1 MRIDPQQAAS
11 RITGQ
16 QTPGKRKAKGATP
29 PLAFIRAHGE
39 DADCPAYYEFCQ
51 EDGSRVLAPADD
63 ELPPVLAIH
72 DKGKGSDMPPAMVEW
87 LQGYE
92 QEIEWYQAVGC
103 NLTITQQPTG
113 SNPSQ
118 YAAALPQPTTEQPQ
132 LPAKAPQ
139 SLATVGP
146 LIACHWHQTAPY
158 NQMTV
163 FGDVACMTGCW
174 ATAIAQ
180 LLFYWGCQQHDGKYY
195 RRGCMPTDPY
205 KTRTMK
211 QAIDGL
217 PGIAI
222 FDYDNM
228 PATKPATAAQKA
240 AVAQMMLYCG
250 CAMKMDYAP
259 GGSAAYI
266 SDLPAVLQNK
276 LRMGKPVLVN
286 STKGAA
292 AFEQRI
298 IDDLQAG
305 RPVLF
310 RGSGSDGGHAFICDG
325 YNPASGLFHF
335 NWGWGGKYDGWFA
348 LSALTPSHYEFSTN
362 KKAVVNIQPT
372 TVWGDV
378 DGDGKVSVEDAYAI
392 RDQILKG
399 RKNEAGDINFDG
411 DVNVTDMMLAVKE
424 SLKKEEQ

>member
-1 MRIDPQQAAS
+1 MARITPQQAAS

-16 QTPGKRKAKGATP
+16 TPGKRRAKGATP

-39 DADCPAYYEFCQ
+39 DENCPAYYEFCQ
-51 EDGSRVLAPADD
+51 EDGTRILAPADD
-63 ELPPVLAIH
+63 DLPPVLAIH

-103 NLTITQQPTG
+103 RLNI
-113 SNPSQ
+113 
-118 YAAALPQPTTEQPQ
+118 LPNAFTEPERIG
-132 LPAKAPQ
+132 LGPAKAPQ
-139 SLATVGP
+139 SLATVEP
-146 LIACHWHQTAPY
+146 LIACHWHQTSPY

-163 FGDVACMTGCW
+163 FGNVACMTGCW

-205 KTRTMK
+205 KTRTTK

-217 PGIAI
+217 PAIAI

-228 PATKPATAAQKA
+228 PATKPTTAAQKA

-250 CAMKMDYAP
+250 CAMQMDYAP

-276 LRMGKPVLVN
+276 LRMGKPVLIN

-292 AFEQRI
+292 AFEQRV

-305 RPVLF
+305 RPVPF

-325 YNPASGLFHF
+325 YNPATGLFHF

-362 KKAVVNIQPT
+362 KKAVVNIQPK

-378 DGDGKVSVEDAYAI
+378 DGDGKVSVADAYAI

-399 RKNEAGDINFDG
+399 RKTLDGDLNFDG
-411 DVNVTDMMLAVKE
+411 DVGVTDMMLAVKE

>member
-1 MRIDPQQAAS
+1 MARITPSEAAS

-16 QTPGKRKAKGATP
+16 QATGKRKAKGETP
-29 PLAFIRAHGE
+29 PLVFVHAHGE
-39 DADCPAYYEFCQ
+39 DADCPAYYEFWC
-51 EDGSRVLAPADD
+51 EDGTRILAPADSD
-63 ELPPVLAIH
+63 LPPVLASYE
-72 DKGKGSDMPPAMVEW
+72 KGSDMPPAMVEW

-103 NLTITQQPTG
+103 KLNI
-113 SNPSQ
+113 
-118 YAAALPQPTTEQPQ
+118 LPNAVTEPERIG
-132 LPAKAPQ
+132 LGPAKAPQ

-158 NQMTV
+158 NQLTV

-250 CAMKMDYAP
+250 CAMQMDYAP

-276 LRMGKPVLVN
+276 LRMGKPVLVT
-286 STKGAA
+286 SSKGAA

-325 YNPASGLFHF
+325 YNPATGLFHF

-348 LSALTPSHYEFSTN
+348 MSALTPSHYEFSTN

-378 DGDGKVSVEDAYAI
+378 DGNGKVSVEDAYAI
-392 RDQILKG
+392 RDQILTG
-399 RKNEAGDINFDG
+399 RKTLDGDLNYDG
-411 DVNVTDMMLAVKE
+411 DVDVTDMMLAVKE
-424 SLKKEEQ
+424 SLKNNEQ